1 MLEVRLPAEPSAL
14 FLARAAVVAVS
25 SGLPK
30 SVVSDVEL
38 LTSEVVANAILHANS
53 DLHATVIVRVERGDS
68 VRVEVVD
75 QGPAFGAN
83 PRESGPG
90 SDGGWDGSWSTPSP
104 PPGAS
109 NPKGLARRFGSN
121 WAREFRTRRT
131 ASRWRSRGTLEPN
144 PDDRDAGHFP
154 ERTWWNPT
162 KA

>member
-25 SGLPK
+25 SGLPN
-30 SVVSDVEL
+30 SVVSDAEL

-90 SDGGWDGSWSTPSP
+90 SDGGWGWFLVN
-104 PPGAS
+104 AV
-109 NPKGLARRFGSN
+109 A
-121 WAREFRTRRT
+121 T
-131 ASRWRSRGTLEPN
+131 AWGIEPEGTGKKVWFEVGP
-144 PDDRDAGHFP
+144 
-154 ERTWWNPT
+154 
-162 KA
+162 